1 MEDLP
6 NVWLD
11 YKYPP
16 FTNTAVDYLGPILI
30 KQCQS
35 RLKRWGCLFAFM
47 VTRAIPLEQA
57 ESMDTNSFI
66 NALQR
71 FISRTGKPDTIMSDY
86 GSNFK
91 GAVKELKLE
100 HSSLN
105 QMKITEFTE
114 RQYIVWKFNP
124 PSSSHILSGS
134 WERLVCVV
142 KTSLFNIVK
151 DRILTDFQMIIYCLY
166 WGGEY
171 VNNQPITA
179 NRDSADDLKH

>member
-1 MEDLP
+1 MKTKQVKPYMEDLP

-30 KQCQS
+30 KQFQS
-35 RLKRWGCLFAFM
+35 RLKRWGSLFACM

-57 ESMDTNSFI
+57 GTMDTNSFI

-71 FISRTGKPDTIMSDY
+71 FISRTGKPNTIMSDY

-100 HSSLN
+100 HNSLN

-114 RQYIVWKFNP
+114 RQHIIWKFNP
-124 PSSSHILSGS
+124 PSSSHIHKWFMGKIGVCGKEISVQHCQRQNTDRFSDDYILSLLR
-134 WERLVCVV
+134 W
-142 KTSLFNIVK
+142 
-151 DRILTDFQMIIYCLY
+151 RI
-166 WGGEY
+166 W
-171 VNNQPITA
+171 
-179 NRDSADDLKH
+179 